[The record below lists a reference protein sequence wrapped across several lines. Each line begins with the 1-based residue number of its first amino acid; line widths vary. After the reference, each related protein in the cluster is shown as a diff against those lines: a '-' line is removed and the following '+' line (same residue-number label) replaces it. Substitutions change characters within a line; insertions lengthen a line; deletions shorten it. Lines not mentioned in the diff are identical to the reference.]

1 MIELSLGEYG
11 IPINTMI
18 ELAGEQNKN
27 DGHIISKTFLTNIIT
42 S

>member
-1 MIELSLGEYG
+1 VIELSLGEYG

-27 DGHIISKTFLTNIIT
+27 DRHIISKIFWINIIT